1 MYPVFEP
8 GQKIFPHGPEN
19 DWESLDKAVWVCLLS
34 NSTTM
39 AVLVLT
45 FLVIL
50 LFQQQKP
57 LLSCLCI

>member
-45 FLVIL
+45 FWS
-50 LFQQQKP
+50 FYCFNNKNHY
-57 LLSCLCI
+57 